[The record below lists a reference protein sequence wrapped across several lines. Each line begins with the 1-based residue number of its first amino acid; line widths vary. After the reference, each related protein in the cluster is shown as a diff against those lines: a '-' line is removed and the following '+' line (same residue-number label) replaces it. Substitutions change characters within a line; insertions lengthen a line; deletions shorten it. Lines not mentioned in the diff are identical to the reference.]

1 MEVLFVAHRA
11 PFPPD
16 KGDRQRGWRHIE
28 RLATLGPVDVVAQAD
43 SEADAEAA
51 RIGLS
56 QVCREV
62 HVFTR
67 RKFEALAH
75 VGWAFMTGQSLTVG
89 WHRDARVVRA
99 LRRLQAQH
107 SYDVLWSYSS
117 GTGPWLEGNST
128 GSRIMDL
135 CDVDALKWE
144 ALANDVS
151 GPRSWI
157 YALEAKRL
165 LPVEVALAES
175 ADACLVSTHREAED
189 ILNRGRPRRL
199 EVLTLGYPW
208 EAFEG
213 MPSPSAAGPVVGF
226 LGQMDYQPNVQAAQ
240 HLAREVLP
248 LVREAVPSARLSLM
262 GRAPTEE
269 VRALACPGQVEVT
282 GAIDSIPEALAGI
295 RVFCAPLDRGR
306 GIPTKILE
314 ALSAGRAT
322 VISSWAAQA
331 LSGVDGE
338 HYLVADGA
346 EERAR
351 LVAELLDD
359 PTRCD
364 ELGAAGRDYVK
375 RHHGWSEV
383 LDRLEWVVREVTRA

>member
-28 RLATLGPVDVVAQAD
+28 RLATLGPVDIVAQAD

-62 HVFTR
+62 HVFNR
-67 RKFEALAH
+67 RKLEAFAH
-75 VGWAFMTGQSLTVG
+75 VGLAFMTGKSLTVG
-89 WHRDARVVRA
+89 WHKDARVSRA

-107 SYDVLWSYSS
+107 SYDILWSYSS
-117 GTGPWLEGNST
+117 GTGPWLTPGAG
-128 GSRIMDL
+128 GSFIMDL
-135 CDVDALKWE
+135 CDVDALKWK
-144 ALANDVS
+144 ALARDMS

-208 EAFEG
+208 EEFEG
-213 MPSPSAAGPVVGF
+213 MPRPSEAGPVVGF
-226 LGQMDYQPNVQAAQ
+226 LGQMDYHPNVQAAQ
-240 HLAREVLP
+240 QLARDVLP
-248 LVREAVPSARLSLM
+248 LVRQTVPQARLSIM
-262 GRAPTEE
+262 GRAPTED
-269 VRALACPGQVEVT
+269 VRALACPGQVEVA
-282 GAIDSIPEALAGI
+282 GSIDSIPEALA
-295 RVFCAPLDRGR
+295 R
-306 GIPTKILE
+306 
-314 ALSAGRAT
+314 
-322 VISSWAAQA
+322 
-331 LSGVDGE
+331 
-338 HYLVADGA
+338 
-346 EERAR
+346 
-351 LVAELLDD
+351 D
-359 PTRCD
+359 PSFLRTP
-364 ELGAAGRDYVK
+364 
-375 RHHGWSEV
+375 
-383 LDRLEWVVREVTRA
+383 